1 VVAGHVSSCMT
12 AAETSRRLLWPRAG
26 IIGSLSDDRTDQF
39 PGTISQEL
47 APKILITK
55 LTASLCVWL

>member
-1 VVAGHVSSCMT
+1 MIAGHASSCMT
-12 AAETSRRLLWPRAG
+12 AAETSRRPPWPRAG

-47 APKILITK
+47 APKILTTK
-55 LTASLCVWL
+55 LTA